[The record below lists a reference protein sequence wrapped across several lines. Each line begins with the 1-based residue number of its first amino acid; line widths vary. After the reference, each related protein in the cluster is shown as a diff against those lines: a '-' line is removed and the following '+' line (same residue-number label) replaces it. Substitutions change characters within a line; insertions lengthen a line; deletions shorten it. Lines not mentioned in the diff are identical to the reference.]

1 MELAWTDKQFAKVR
15 EWLGM
20 LIKRRGQS
28 KQAIVDMVQLVTSK
42 FLPALPS
49 REEIFNMLTVLR
61 ECTEGKMI
69 LEREYAQCT
78 KQLVEMYEADG
89 KVDEGCKIIQEI
101 QIETYG
107 SLKNKEKVDFI
118 LYQMKLVL

>member
-1 MELAWTDKQFAKVR
+1 
-15 EWLGM
+15 M
-20 LIKRRGQS
+20 LIKRRGQA
-28 KQAIVDMVQLVTSK
+28 KQAIVDMVQLCVTK

-49 REEIFNMLTVLR
+49 REETFNMLTVLR
-61 ECTEGKMI
+61 ECTDGKMI
-69 LEREYAQCT
+69 LEREYSQCT

-89 KVDEGCKIIQEI
+89 KIDEACKLIQEI

-118 LYQMKLVL
+118 LYQMKLVLMR